1 MCVIDVINKLFRRK
15 SGNII
20 TESLLKTE
28 LGLIYVRT
36 CRVRNG
42 YRTGHVDVS
51 GTHTPIDAF
60 MLERDGLAT
69 GKCAQRGPSSNRR

>member
-1 MCVIDVINKLFRRK
+1 MPPTVFEPAILAIEWH
-15 SGNII
+15 SAYA
-20 TESLLKTE
+20 

-60 MLERDGLAT
+60 MLERDRLAT
-69 GKCAQRGPSSNRR
+69 GT